1 MTTSRDREPI
11 SNVSDRFARSSSRSC
26 NGSPHE
32 HRYIGRTRISVVS
45 TAIDAGNI
53 DIALNMLKFN
63 SRPAQTISK
72 PIDPALWK
80 LVEAV

>member
-1 MTTSRDREPI
+1 
-11 SNVSDRFARSSSRSC
+11 
-26 NGSPHE
+26 
-32 HRYIGRTRISVVS
+32 VVS